1 VPGAATRG
9 DGGRRRRRRRKRR
22 CRPKGDDTATATNV
36 ANDDHGRSAG
46 ATQAT
51 PDYTT
56 SASADHASKPPSST
70 AALCFLEP
78 DPLALAMCVS
88 AGPPAL
94 VISFDSMLEEL
105 AAALVVSRSLEVA
118 SPRIAEPS
126 LAPAAPSPQP
136 SVQELPQLMPP
147 RV

>member
-1 VPGAATRG
+1 MGA
-9 DGGRRRRRRRKRR
+9 
-22 CRPKGDDTATATNV
+22 P
-36 ANDDHGRSAG
+36 
-46 ATQAT
+46 
-51 PDYTT
+51 
-56 SASADHASKPPSST
+56 ADHASKPPSST